1 MSKTLPCRTLVT
13 PPTPSERSAPSM
25 ALPCGSRIPGLSV
38 TVTRAFIAHCISMN
52 RPRRNTGVRSQSI
65 WGKAQRPRW
74 LCTGLPP
81 GRPTAGDGSSAFDQ
95 DRSGALRPL
104 ALAHD
109 AKPLG
114 NFGIGFDQSAQIAPE
129 AVLVELFVRFDIPQ
143 PARIRGNLVRHDNA
157 HQVIFPQPAGFH
169 FKIDQPDA
177 DAEEQ
182 TGQEVVD
189 ADRK

>member
-52 RPRRNTGVRSQSI
+52 RPRRNTGVRSGAI
-65 WGKAQRPRW
+65 WGKASP
-74 LCTGLPP
+74 
-81 GRPTAGDGSSAFDQ
+81 DGSSAFDQ

-114 NFGIGFDQSAQIAPE
+114 NFGIGLDQSAQIASE

-143 PARIRGNLVRHDNA
+143 PARVRRNLVRHDDA
-157 HQVIFPQPAGFH
+157 HQVIFPQPAGLH
-169 FKIDQPDA
+169 LK
-177 DAEEQ
+177 
-182 TGQEVVD
+182 
-189 ADRK
+189 